1 MNAPPS
7 YARQKKRELK
17 ICYDS
22 AVSME
27 ALATLV
33 ILLHPLAALAVIREF
48 FNQRKWRQERTKLS
62 HETRNEAI
70 SRHEKLGNRIFL
82 YVIFVICL
90 AFISKIIYFQINNG
104 EVTFSDL
111 VPNHFHGW
119 AGIIGLFLMIYLRQL
134 GMKAKKNKKNKKSYG
149 KISNLHGRV
158 SDVMTYL
165 IIIHAFLGFL
175 YLFTYL

>member
-27 ALATLV
+27 ALATIV
-33 ILLHPLAALAVIREF
+33 ILLHPLAALAIIREF

-134 GMKAKKNKKNKKSYG
+134 GMKAKKNKK
-149 KISNLHGRV
+149 ISNLHGRV

-165 IIIHAFLGFL
+165 IVIHAFLGFL

>member
-27 ALATLV
+27 ALATIV
-33 ILLHPLAALAVIREF
+33 ILLHPLAALAIIREF
-48 FNQRKWRQERTKLS
+48 FNQRKWRQEKIKLPNNMRS
-62 HETRNEAI
+62 NAVLK
-70 SRHEKLGNRIFL
+70 HEKMGNRIFL

-90 AFISKIIYFQINNG
+90 AFVSKIIYFQINNG
-104 EVTFSDL
+104 VVTFSDL
-111 VPNHFHGW
+111 IPNHFHGW
-119 AGIIGLFLMIYLRQL
+119 AGIVGLFLMIYLRRL
-134 GMKAKKNKKNKKSYG
+134 GIKAKRNRQNKRPYG
-149 KISNLHGRV
+149 KVSNLHGRV
-158 SDVMTYL
+158 SDVMAYL

>member
-17 ICYDS
+17 ICYGS
-22 AVSME
+22 VGA
-27 ALATLV
+27 
-33 ILLHPLAALAVIREF
+33 LAALATIGVLLQPLAAVAIISAFFHQRE
-48 FNQRKWRQERTKLS
+48 WRQERTKLS

>member
-27 ALATLV
+27 ALATIV
-33 ILLHPLAALAVIREF
+33 ILLHPLAALAIIREF

-134 GMKAKKNKKNKKSYG
+134 GMKAKKNKK
-149 KISNLHGRV
+149 ISNLHGRV

>member
-7 YARQKKRELK
+7 YASQKKRELK

-22 AVSME
+22 AVSMD

-33 ILLHPLAALAVIREF
+33 ILLHPLAALAVIRVF
-48 FNQRKWRQERTKLS
+48 FNQRKWRQERTKLPNNM
-62 HETRNEAI
+62 RIKAI
-70 SRHEKLGNRIFL
+70 SRHEKAGNRILL
-82 YVIFVICL
+82 YVISVICL

-104 EVTFSDL
+104 QVTFSDL

-134 GMKAKKNKKNKKSYG
+134 GMKAKRNTDYKKSYEG
-149 KISNLHGRV
+149 ISNLHGRV
-158 SDVMTYL
+158 SDVMAYL